1 MKRKR
6 EEEQDDWNLEWYKTD
21 SGAAPLQ
28 GFLEG
33 LTGRNREEG
42 IALIEMLQKWG
53 NRLRAPR
60 SKALGNGLFELRGHE
75 VRIFYMFLPGR
86 RVVLLDGII
95 KKRGDIPARVLR
107 EVRSYQQEIN
117 AMEEK
122 KAKRGT

>member
-1 MKRKR
+1 MKRRR
-6 EEEQDDWNLEWYKTD
+6 EEEQDDWKLEWYKTG
-21 SGAAPLQ
+21 SGAPPLQ

-42 IALIEMLQKWG
+42 IALMEMLQKWG
-53 NRLRAPR
+53 NQLRAPR

-95 KKRGDIPARVLR
+95 KKRGDIPARVLGK
-107 EVRSYQQEIN
+107 VRSYQQEIN
-117 AMEEK
+117 SMEEK